1 MATQKENFLGRCF
14 TLRSAYGSFRKVS
27 FGPEDLKK
35 LNEFAASNKGW
46 CSILIK
52 DKRTQDLNK
61 VISIAKWIHL
71 KQVIINQRTKNF
83 RFNLST

>member
-46 CSILIK
+46 CSIRTHRIAFMIMLDWLGGLQLAVALICK
-52 DKRTQDLNK
+52 KQFLN
-61 VISIAKWIHL
+61 
-71 KQVIINQRTKNF
+71 
-83 RFNLST
+83 

>member
-52 DKRTQDLNK
+52 DK
-61 VISIAKWIHL
+61 
-71 KQVIINQRTKNF
+71 KNAGPEQSDF
-83 RFNLST
+83 YCEMDTFKAGNYKPSGKSLPF